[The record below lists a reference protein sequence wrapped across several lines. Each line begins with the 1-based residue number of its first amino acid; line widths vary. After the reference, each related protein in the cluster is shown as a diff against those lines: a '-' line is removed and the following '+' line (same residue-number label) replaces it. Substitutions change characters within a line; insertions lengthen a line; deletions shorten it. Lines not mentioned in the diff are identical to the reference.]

1 MNNSRPNSL
10 GDIVDQHAL
19 EGKFI
24 GNPLDAYE
32 NYTYNLELFVVDR
45 AADRNFQLQEGFMMK
60 DIVNDKWPGPND
72 NSITIAKTGVTTEFN
87 LTDVDIVSKGVG
99 NSTNSKI
106 AGTGIEIGL
115 SITQIGETS
124 LVDNMQNAF
133 VLCGYPGINGNNF
146 YIKINFVGY
155 DIKGNAMSIPNSTKV
170 IPFTNTSWADMQSET
185 DAKGTTTR
193 LNGIIPGDE
202 VVSGKALSVTDT
214 GFTYLIGKTLGQTLT
229 NFMDALNKS
238 NRVNHP
244 TLSDNLQ
251 NTYKFTRST
260 EFENKYLNTTMVN
273 NTMNWTGVQ
282 NMVQSG
288 PPGGAQFVGTVTP
301 QMSIYDIIIEICLNS
316 EEMKKELVKDKDFF
330 TDSLKVSPYL
340 VNKVNGYN
348 PVTATNTFDVEFYID
363 YEPAIIV
370 QNPSNQAEQ
379 SLASKKIIDEY
390 FKSERVNK
398 IYNYLFTGKNDQI
411 LDFTI
416 SLDKMLAKVYTSP
429 SDSYRLEHFL
439 RTDIMEGKYL
449 SDEQKAFITEIEAD
463 LKVMTDK
470 NTVTAAITES
480 ALESQTEGQS
490 RVRNA
495 IAIQLAALEGKKA
508 SAMPPQLQKDV
519 YAGKSF
525 DDFMTML
532 DNGEHKDLYTPE
544 MVEQMDALDLAYKNA
559 IAAGLKGEKQKSK
572 IDKLRSRYI
581 SDAYASALS
590 ASLPTPVETKQA
602 FQDLKLRTRTNK
614 YNPRQIVLAEEIDN
628 DIISKLSPGDYQ
640 VILRSHANN
649 PIEFKTMINDIV
661 NPQKTKTI
669 KSTSPEDVDLA
680 RAKYYE
686 SKGMDVSMV
695 NASMTIKGDPFW
707 LEGYMP
713 PSKAKLRFKDKG
725 ALLIENNQSTINGF
739 QNCVV
744 VSGVSD
750 GVDMYD
756 NVLTRNLITYLY
768 QVESITSSFS
778 AGRFTQTLTM
788 IRNVGA
794 EHMVDSL
801 IQDGQYIPEL
811 AAEVIAVD
819 NGLLVYENEPPIS
832 TTFVAPDKATTSET
846 TLERGVYI
854 TKDGYGNIIG
864 TAMREIVI
872 DADAIHT
879 GGPPSVLNSN
889 PHYIGS
895 LADQHGMGVLVTQE
909 MLMNDSEKAIAKR
922 KAAEAKEQ
930 ELFEDRMKD
939 AMKEYRAWKA
949 VPVKPEITP
958 VGEELV
964 KMADEAAVVT
974 ETTEILHEATEVGV
988 TELPSGPG
996 VRQAN
1001 AGIYLNSLPG
1011 LTRACRAEQ
1020 ARGEIPFVT
1029 CDAIASTNAKTL
1041 AIFETT
1047 PGVPPTIAEI
1057 EANLNAK
1064 IASGKTFSEL
1074 EIAQFQ
1080 IAAGGVLTIDGH
1092 DSEKQKK
1099 RIERIVRKK
1108 SLAKTPEI
1116 ILEEQKN
1123 DVSASDVSS
1132 LEMGAVVDNLILD
1145 ETIPLVAIAS
1155 EPLEVNVVPT
1165 PPMTEAEFEAK
1176 HAAIVAD
1183 PNCVGA
1189 CRSAKIMLLGREW
1202 QEEGVKKQYYLDR
1215 ANEAIINKAK
1225 AESESTSWFSNL
1237 KDRTLSIIGFGPDTY
1252 TTDEHADRI
1261 VLSEGINNILDK
1273 NVLTADEVVRKEA
1286 LIRSAVDVLDN
1297 EIIENDLIIPE
1308 VERDATVG
1316 AIITIISNE
1325 AALQSLKDSDYAT
1338 VKAYETGIN
1347 QIVTTAQT
1355 GHRADLTNAANIGMI
1370 QGEIALASIKHDALS
1385 TKSYYFD
1392 PQQEL
1397 DVIVEL
1403 EELETDLA
1411 IQILA
1416 QPDDVITKVATIKS
1430 AGADT
1435 YVTVATPIE
1444 PVDVTKQPVV
1454 FKTTGQPMNTYD
1466 ILLPG
1471 TLREKLDAVG
1481 GDTSMLSQ
1489 HAEAQKIYKLIMNT
1503 DGVAMKVVTDEA
1515 GQKVKI
1521 KDWQQVGVITYLDA
1535 NGDSQSFDPVQK
1547 FSLQTGSTI
1556 NDMYP
1561 LVEND
1566 YSTIK
1571 NGIADLFPN
1580 ISTTGNVYSKGNI
1593 QTRDENGGLVINVN
1607 PNKFIVDPTP

>member
-288 PPGGAQFVGTVTP
+288 PHGGAQFVGTVTP

-559 IAAGLKGEKQKSK
+559 IG
-572 IDKLRSRYI
+572 R
-581 SDAYASALS
+581 
-590 ASLPTPVETKQA
+590 
-602 FQDLKLRTRTNK
+602 
-614 YNPRQIVLAEEIDN
+614 
-628 DIISKLSPGDYQ
+628 
-640 VILRSHANN
+640 
-649 PIEFKTMINDIV
+649 
-661 NPQKTKTI
+661 I
-669 KSTSPEDVDLA
+669 K
-680 RAKYYE
+680 R
-686 SKGMDVSMV
+686 
-695 NASMTIKGDPFW
+695 
-707 LEGYMP
+707 
-713 PSKAKLRFKDKG
+713 
-725 ALLIENNQSTINGF
+725 
-739 QNCVV
+739 
-744 VSGVSD
+744 
-750 GVDMYD
+750 
-756 NVLTRNLITYLY
+756 
-768 QVESITSSFS
+768 
-778 AGRFTQTLTM
+778 
-788 IRNVGA
+788 
-794 EHMVDSL
+794 
-801 IQDGQYIPEL
+801 
-811 AAEVIAVD
+811 
-819 NGLLVYENEPPIS
+819 
-832 TTFVAPDKATTSET
+832 
-846 TLERGVYI
+846 
-854 TKDGYGNIIG
+854 
-864 TAMREIVI
+864 
-872 DADAIHT
+872 
-879 GGPPSVLNSN
+879 
-889 PHYIGS
+889 
-895 LADQHGMGVLVTQE
+895 
-909 MLMNDSEKAIAKR
+909 
-922 KAAEAKEQ
+922 
-930 ELFEDRMKD
+930 
-939 AMKEYRAWKA
+939 
-949 VPVKPEITP
+949 
-958 VGEELV
+958 
-964 KMADEAAVVT
+964 
-974 ETTEILHEATEVGV
+974 
-988 TELPSGPG
+988 
-996 VRQAN
+996 
-1001 AGIYLNSLPG
+1001 
-1011 LTRACRAEQ
+1011 
-1020 ARGEIPFVT
+1020 
-1029 CDAIASTNAKTL
+1029 
-1041 AIFETT
+1041 
-1047 PGVPPTIAEI
+1047 
-1057 EANLNAK
+1057 
-1064 IASGKTFSEL
+1064 
-1074 EIAQFQ
+1074 
-1080 IAAGGVLTIDGH
+1080 
-1092 DSEKQKK
+1092 
-1099 RIERIVRKK
+1099 
-1108 SLAKTPEI
+1108 
-1116 ILEEQKN
+1116 
-1123 DVSASDVSS
+1123 
-1132 LEMGAVVDNLILD
+1132 
-1145 ETIPLVAIAS
+1145 
-1155 EPLEVNVVPT
+1155 
-1165 PPMTEAEFEAK
+1165 
-1176 HAAIVAD
+1176 
-1183 PNCVGA
+1183 
-1189 CRSAKIMLLGREW
+1189 
-1202 QEEGVKKQYYLDR
+1202 
-1215 ANEAIINKAK
+1215 
-1225 AESESTSWFSNL
+1225 
-1237 KDRTLSIIGFGPDTY
+1237 
-1252 TTDEHADRI
+1252 
-1261 VLSEGINNILDK
+1261 
-1273 NVLTADEVVRKEA
+1273 
-1286 LIRSAVDVLDN
+1286 
-1297 EIIENDLIIPE
+1297 
-1308 VERDATVG
+1308 
-1316 AIITIISNE
+1316 
-1325 AALQSLKDSDYAT
+1325 
-1338 VKAYETGIN
+1338 
-1347 QIVTTAQT
+1347 
-1355 GHRADLTNAANIGMI
+1355 
-1370 QGEIALASIKHDALS
+1370 
-1385 TKSYYFD
+1385 
-1392 PQQEL
+1392 
-1397 DVIVEL
+1397 
-1403 EELETDLA
+1403 
-1411 IQILA
+1411 
-1416 QPDDVITKVATIKS
+1416 
-1430 AGADT
+1430 
-1435 YVTVATPIE
+1435 
-1444 PVDVTKQPVV
+1444 
-1454 FKTTGQPMNTYD
+1454 
-1466 ILLPG
+1466 
-1471 TLREKLDAVG
+1471 
-1481 GDTSMLSQ
+1481 
-1489 HAEAQKIYKLIMNT
+1489 
-1503 DGVAMKVVTDEA
+1503 
-1515 GQKVKI
+1515 
-1521 KDWQQVGVITYLDA
+1521 
-1535 NGDSQSFDPVQK
+1535 
-1547 FSLQTGSTI
+1547 
-1556 NDMYP
+1556 
-1561 LVEND
+1561 
-1566 YSTIK
+1566 
-1571 NGIADLFPN
+1571 
-1580 ISTTGNVYSKGNI
+1580 
-1593 QTRDENGGLVINVN
+1593 
-1607 PNKFIVDPTP
+1607 